1 MQKASYWFKVKAG
14 LRLGDLKMGIEIRT
28 FTTLKDITE
37 YITDQLG
44 QHKAL
49 YEDYSQWLGTLLRD
63 CEANHKNED
72 WYQKT
77 AAMQKTAKTPP
88 KKTAGKKPSGK
99 GKKNE
104 SSIWIPSGNILL
116 ASTEQGRAEVL
127 FEAIEKIGEKIGEL
141 DKLKGS
147 IQQLERIGLG
157 KSVNYILYIE
167 EDVPKKIVVQ
177 PKSNST
183 DDGAFK
189 YATEMSIQAYYND
202 SVITKE
208 TVK

>member
-1 MQKASYWFKVKAG
+1 
-14 LRLGDLKMGIEIRT
+14 MGTEIRT
-28 FTTLKDITE
+28 FTTLKDITD
-37 YITDQLG
+37 YINDQLG

-49 YEDYSQWLGTLLRD
+49 FEDYSQWLGTLLRD

-77 AAMQKTAKTPP
+77 AAMQKNTKAPP
-88 KKTAGKKPSGK
+88 KKAPEKKPSGGK
-99 GKKNE
+99 GKKTE

-141 DKLKGS
+141 DKLKAS

-157 KSVNYILYIE
+157 KNVNYILYIE

-177 PKSNST
+177 PKGNSS
-183 DDGAFK
+183 DDGGFK

-202 SVITKE
+202 TVVAKE